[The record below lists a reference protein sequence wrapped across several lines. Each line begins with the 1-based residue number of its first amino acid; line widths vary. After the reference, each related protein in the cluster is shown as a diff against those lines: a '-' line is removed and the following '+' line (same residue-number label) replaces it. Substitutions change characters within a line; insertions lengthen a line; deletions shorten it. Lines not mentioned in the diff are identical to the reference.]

1 LKTKEEVMELY
12 MVVLE
17 QCMKVKEMAVELY
30 KVTLEQ
36 SKKQN
41 EVTKVTITGK
51 RQ

>member
-1 LKTKEEVMELY
+1 